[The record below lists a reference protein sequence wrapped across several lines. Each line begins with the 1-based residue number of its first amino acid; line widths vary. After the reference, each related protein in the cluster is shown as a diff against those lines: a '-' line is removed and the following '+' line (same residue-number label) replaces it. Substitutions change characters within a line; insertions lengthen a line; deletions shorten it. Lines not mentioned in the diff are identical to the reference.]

1 MKKVALLFVLCA
13 QCLIVNAQAPDWQ
26 WAKQMAGTFSA
37 GYGVF
42 VDGSGNIY
50 TTGSFAGTVDFNPGA
65 PTYNLTGTGADDG
78 YISKLDQAGN
88 FSWAKAFAG
97 AGGTA
102 GYEIETDALGNV
114 YSIGNFNGTVD
125 FDPGVGTFNLSA
137 TSGQDIYI
145 SKLDHA
151 GNFIWAKALNGT
163 GSDFNLGYSI
173 SLDSTTGA
181 VYATGWFKGTVD
193 FDPGAGVYNLSS
205 NIENGF
211 ILKLDNAGNFLWA
224 KSIKSASATRSF
236 SIVIDGA
243 GTVYSVGGFEGT
255 ADFDPGSGIYNL
267 TAIDGADIY
276 ISKLDASGNF
286 ISVLTV
292 GGAGNEYALDLKLD
306 PANGDVYIAGSFD
319 GTVDF
324 DPGVGTFNLTSNS
337 TGFLEW
343 DSYIFKLNGSGNFEW
358 AKSFG
363 GSGIDRMSYLAV
375 DLVSANKGVY
385 ATGTFSGTVDFDPD
399 SSVNNLT
406 SAGDLDAYLLKLDLD
421 SGDFAWAKSFGGT
434 GEDFSST
441 MALDNSGDLYI
452 TGYFY
457 SPTLSFETT
466 NGTSTFSNPGGNPD
480 AFILKLDNMISSGV
494 ENIVPVS
501 GILIFPNPANEVL
514 VVSFPVMTGKE
525 VRINITDLSGR
536 IVYTAT
542 PTQAERFEINTANLA
557 EGVYLINIQ
566 AADFFETK
574 KVIISR

>member
-1 MKKVALLFVLCA
+1 MKKIALLFVLCA
-13 QCLIVNAQAPDWQ
+13 QYLVGNAQAPDWQ
-26 WAKQMAGTFSA
+26 WAKQMAGTFSK
-37 GYGVF
+37 GYGIH
-42 VDGSGNIY
+42 VDVSGNIY
-50 TTGSFAGTVDFNPGA
+50 TTGGFAGTVDFNPGV

-78 YISKLDQAGN
+78 YISKLDQTGN

-97 AGGTA
+97 TGGT
-102 GYEIETDALGNV
+102 GGFEIETDALGNV

-125 FDPGVGTFNLSA
+125 FDPGAGTFNLSA
-137 TSGQDIYI
+137 TSSSDIYI

-163 GSDFNLGYSI
+163 GNNLNSGYSI
-173 SLDSTTGA
+173 SLDPTTGD
-181 VYATGWFKGTVD
+181 VYTTGWFKGTVD

-211 ILKLDNAGNFLWA
+211 ILKLNNAGNFLWA

-255 ADFDPGSGIYNL
+255 TDFDPGSGIYNR

-276 ISKLDASGNF
+276 ISKLDTAGTF

-292 GGAGNEYALDLKLD
+292 GGAGYEYAIDLKLD
-306 PANGDVYIAGSFD
+306 PANGDIYIAGSFD

-358 AKSFG
+358 AKSVG
-363 GSGIDRMSYLAV
+363 GSGIDRMSYLAL

-385 ATGTFSGTVDFDPD
+385 ATGTFAGTVDFDPD

-406 SAGDLDAYLLKLDLD
+406 AAGNLDAYLLKLELD
-421 SGDFAWAKSFGGT
+421 SGDFIWAKSFGGT
-434 GEDFSST
+434 GEDATST
-441 MALDNSGDLYI
+441 MALDNSGDLYL

-457 SPTLSFETT
+457 SPTVSFETT
-466 NGTSTFSNPGGNPD
+466 TGTTTFSNPGGNPD
-480 AFILKLDNMISSGV
+480 AFIVKLDKMINSGV
-494 ENIVPVS
+494 DNLVHTR
-501 GILIFPNPANEVL
+501 GILIYPNPANDVL
-514 VVSFPVMTGKE
+514 VVSFPTGTGKE
-525 VRINITDLSGR
+525 MNVNITDLSGK

-542 PTQAERFEINTANLA
+542 PTQTERFEINTANLA
-557 EGVYLINIQ
+557 EGVYFINIQ